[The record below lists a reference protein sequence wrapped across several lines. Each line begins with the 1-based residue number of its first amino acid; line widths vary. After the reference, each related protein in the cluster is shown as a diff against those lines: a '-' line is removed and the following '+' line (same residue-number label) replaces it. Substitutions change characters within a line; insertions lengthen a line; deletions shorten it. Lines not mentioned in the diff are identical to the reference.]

1 MTCCSTFCKSD
12 WQIWSR
18 ISSRLGQLRA
28 TKELHDEATLQ
39 QPPPLYSHYTHQ
51 PAPPVKNWRILL
63 VQSFTV
69 RRPLLMATSTFGLRR
84 RHWSSQQFY
93 LHCLCT
99 KHNEGEQQQVLPV
112 PLEDERVGWQVKRCD
127 HHINLCHT
135 EHLRDEYCTHYKM
148 LYKCPVYFTLHA
160 LHLIQPTYMRVER
173 YVIVRSDSMQ

>member
-1 MTCCSTFCKSD
+1 LTCCLTFCKSD

-99 KHNEGEQQQVLPV
+99 KHNEGEQQQVWPV
-112 PLEDERVGWQVKRCD
+112 PLEYERVGWQVKRCD

-135 EHLRDEYCTHYKM
+135 EHLRDEYCTHCKM

-160 LHLIQPTYMRVER
+160 LHLIQPTYMHV
-173 YVIVRSDSMQ
+173 